1 MEIENPTSLLNKL
14 IYAPLPPSLGN
25 LCPTEF

>member
-1 MEIENPTSLLNKL
+1 MKIENRTSLLNKL
-14 IYAPLPPSLGN
+14 IYVPLPPALGN

>member
-14 IYAPLPPSLGN
+14 IYVPLPRSLGN
-25 LCPTEF
+25 LYPTEF